1 MKKAVHFDAGKIV
14 RGFIAD
20 LLHDSGYEITFADVV
35 QETVAQL
42 QQDHSY
48 VLFRIDHDYDEKIID
63 HVSAYSSITEA
74 EEIIATIDAADVLT
88 TSVMASNLTKVAPLV
103 AKGLKKRLSNKR
115 PHMIVMACE
124 KPIMG
129 TDILKRAMVACGEI
143 TEEEFDQAAV
153 YRNTAVDR
161 MVFDGVHHGKEG
173 VEIGDAYELVIERQK
188 LDDPD
193 STPIKGAEYVDD
205 LAMYLQRKIYIINCG
220 RAVSAYLGQRHGLAT
235 VQDVLRTPDLLDE
248 VKEAVLE
255 SAAALEKRYGF
266 THASLVDYIERMMV
280 QRFTT
285 PGVSDSVLRVG
296 RSRIFESI
304 LREYQKA

>member
-1 MKKAVHFDAGKIV
+1 MKKAVHFGAGKIG

-63 HVSAYSSITEA
+63 HVSAYSSIIEA

-88 TSVMASNLTKVAPLV
+88 TSIMASNLTKVAPLIP
-103 AKGLKKRLSNKR
+103 KGLKKRLSNKR

-124 KPIMG
+124 NAIMG

-143 TEEEFDQAAV
+143 TEAEFDQAAV
-153 YRNTAVDR
+153 YPNTAVDR
-161 MVFDGVHHGKEG
+161 MVFDGVHQGKEG

-193 STPIKGAEYVDD
+193 STPIKGAEDVDD

-220 RAVSAYLGQRHGLAT
+220 HAVSSYLGQRHGLAT
-235 VQDVLRTPDLLDE
+235 VQDVLRIP
-248 VKEAVLE
+248 
-255 SAAALEKRYGF
+255 
-266 THASLVDYIERMMV
+266 ICWM
-280 QRFTT
+280 
-285 PGVSDSVLRVG
+285 
-296 RSRIFESI
+296 RSRRPYWSLPQPSKSATD
-304 LREYQKA
+304 LRMHPSLTTSSA